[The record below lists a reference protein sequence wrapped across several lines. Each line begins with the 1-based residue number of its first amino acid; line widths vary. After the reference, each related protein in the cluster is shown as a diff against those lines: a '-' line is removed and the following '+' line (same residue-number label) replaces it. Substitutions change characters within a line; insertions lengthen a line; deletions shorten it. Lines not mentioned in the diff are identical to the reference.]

1 MKSIIPKQTAP
12 ETEGWFLDF
21 QDKILNARLVY
32 KLLGIIRVRIEV
44 ASKKHIHDI
53 ETGQRIIT
61 VLKKPYKVP

>member
-1 MKSIIPKQTAP
+1 MKNIIPKQTAP
-12 ETEGWFLDF
+12 ETVGWFLDF
-21 QDKILNARLVY
+21 QDKIFNAGFVY
-32 KLLGIIRVRIEV
+32 KLLGIIRVPNKV

>member
-32 KLLGIIRVRIEV
+32 KLLGIIRVPNKV
-44 ASKKHIHDI
+44 AAKKHIQDI
-53 ETGQRIIT
+53 ETG
-61 VLKKPYKVP
+61 